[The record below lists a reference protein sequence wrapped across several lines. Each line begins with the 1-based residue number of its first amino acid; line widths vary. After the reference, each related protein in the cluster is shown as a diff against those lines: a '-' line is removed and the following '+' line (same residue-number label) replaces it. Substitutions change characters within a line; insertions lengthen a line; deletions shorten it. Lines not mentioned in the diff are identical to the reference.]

1 MNLSII
7 IPVCNEAKTIADCL
21 GSILSQLTR
30 KQEVLLADYGSD
42 DGTMEVVATFHD
54 ARLRVVGPA
63 GSYAEALNRL
73 MEEARGEYVV
83 RINADC
89 IMSPG
94 RLRRQLRFMN
104 LHPEV
109 ALAGGFVELHG
120 ARTFVRKVPSKVS
133 DMALLESC
141 CIFPETTILRRSVAL
156 CLGLHY
162 REEHRQ
168 WADYAF
174 YCELA
179 KKGKVLCNQELVMAE
194 RQADSGA
201 SSLQGDEDIEEGIR
215 LDMARWIKQR
225 EDEVKADY
233 RTLPRSGNR
242 LSVVISFLNEK
253 EEVGR
258 TVRSIRETA
267 GHRVDIIVINDHS
280 DDGYDYEADLE
291 GLDVHYFVNS
301 YRIGAAAGKEKAVQ
315 ISSTPY
321 FILLDAH
328 MRFYDTN
335 WPERIIEELDK
346 NPNQLLCCQTR
357 MLVKQK
363 NGLVKD
369 KGKMG
374 VFGAYVDF
382 SRNNVFPIIQW
393 NRGDIATCLDDKQIP
408 AVLGA
413 SYCTS
418 KTYWNRI
425 KGLQGLIHY
434 GGEEPYISMKAWMEG
449 GGCRLVE
456 DVVIGHIYRDIAP
469 YTLVNMPFQFNLFTI
484 IETLLPMSERCTA
497 LAVSASMD
505 AKLYKRASCL
515 REVHRKEMDYLRNY
529 YLTLNKHHFDFIKN
543 INRIVKAEDKLVVEA
558 EEQRL
563 SSIIYYLKQQ
573 FGKEMSYGLMNGKC
587 GEMIALAK
595 YAFAF
600 HDKEA
605 DKMAS
610 LLLSDV
616 LSHLHEE
623 LPFGL
628 ANGLCGI
635 GWTFI
640 YLLRHHLLEDELE
653 EELRFIDRKMMEW
666 DVRRIEDFSLD
677 KGLGGIFAYVVA
689 RCGLNQR
696 SIKEYYDEEYLYNLS
711 FAADRVINNPKKEK
725 RSLSFAMQIKACLQG
740 DTDILLPQLEDILDL
755 PIFLPNDSTFQK
767 SGMNGIVGFS
777 IYLTEHLQTIHH
789 CRHFNQSSK

>member
-30 KQEVLLADYGSD
+30 KQEVQLADYGSD

-369 KGKMG
+369 KGEMG

-382 SRNNVFPIIQW
+382 TTKGYTPCIQW
-393 NRGDIATCLDDKQIP
+393 NTKNIVSCLKEGQIP

-413 SYCTS
+413 SYCSS
-418 KTYWNRI
+418 KAYWNRL

-434 GGEEPYISMKAWMEG
+434 GSEEPYISIKAWMEG

-456 DVVIGHIYRDIAP
+456 DVVIGHIYRDKAP
-469 YTLVNMPFQFNLFTI
+469 YLLVGLPHLFNYVVIILTLYPT
-484 IETLLPMSERCTA
+484 SERGKA
-497 LAVSASMD
+497 QAAIIKANPS
-505 AKLYKRASCL
+505 LYKRLSVMTAVHARDIESL
-515 REVHRKEMDYLRNY
+515 RREYRALFRVHDFGYIRK
-529 YLTLNKHHFDFIKN
+529 
-543 INRIVKAEDKLVVEA
+543 INRIVLNEELLLIR
-558 EEQRL
+558 EEQDRIADIIRL
-563 SSIIYYLKQQ
+563 IEVLPPSSDAK
-573 FGKEMSYGLMNGKC
+573 GLFNGMA
-587 GEMIALAK
+587 GEMIALAH
-595 YAFAF
+595 YARRHQDRAA
-600 HDKEA
+600 DEA
-605 DKMAS
+605 ASHLLS
-610 LLLSDV
+610 LLIGEVDNRS
-616 LSHLHEE
+616 
-623 LPFGL
+623 LPFSL
-628 ANGLCGI
+628 ADGLCGI
-635 GWTFI
+635 GWAFCYLIHHHFI
-640 YLLRHHLLEDELE
+640 RELPGDT
-653 EELRFIDRKMMEW
+653 LQKIDARVMEW
-666 DVRRIEDFSLD
+666 DVLRLRDTGMAT
-677 KGLGGIFAYVVA
+677 GLGGVLAYAVLRLGISADAFDATYKEHLLEAAQNIVAHPDCERRTLAFALQLLE
-689 RCGLNQR
+689 GLAQN
-696 SIKEYYDEEYLYNLS
+696 DTAMLS
-711 FAADRVINNPKKEK
+711 VH
-725 RSLSFAMQIKACLQG
+725 
-740 DTDILLPQLEDILDL
+740 LEDVTDL
-755 PIFLPNDSTFQK
+755 PIFLPKDIQLRK
-767 SGMNGIVGFS
+767 RGLQGQAGFVL
-777 IYLTEHLQTIHH
+777 YLMDRQTI
-789 CRHFNQSSK
+789 RENYVSTKTNP